1 MEMTLE
7 DIRQIEAGFH
17 RDEFA
22 GLRGPISVD
31 PSFLEALERIDS
43 RLALRWIPWMER
55 YSVWLRMEHSGKLWT
70 KPVHVIQNENREFRR
85 PDNRDLEAIRKA
97 NWMMRTEGADGFIR
111 EMDRAISARDGKL
124 ADEHRAR
131 ACQEWA
137 ARAARKYDLTV
148 ADFGKVRGTA
158 TGKTNRHKAP
168 PRKGMEL

>member
-55 YSVWLRMEHSGKLWT
+55 YSVWLRMEHSGKLWPQ
-70 KPVHVIQNENREFRR
+70 PVHVIQNENREFRR

-97 NWMMRTEGADGFIR
+97 HPGIKIALNRGLELYIR
-111 EMDRAISARDGKL
+111 E
-124 ADEHRAR
+124 
-131 ACQEWA
+131 QPW
-137 ARAARKYDLTV
+137 
-148 ADFGKVRGTA
+148 A
-158 TGKTNRHKAP
+158 TGP
-168 PRKGMEL
+168 W